1 MSPPNSQK
9 NLCGVKILFLT
20 VENAKIEPSVVTISI
35 IVLLDPAHVET
46 LKKKVQILLRAHMP
60 QNFKFQPELF
70 QIFDPELFCLCI
82 SLPLFL
88 NNKLCMHM
96 FALIP
101 KQQIM
106 YTPLTQSCGGNFYS
120 LAEICSGCSI
130 KIAYIVNFSHNISIC
145 LIAPHS
151 VRENH
156 CYMLQMQSSVALTLT
171 QTSFISSRDT
181 ETVILCWDRL
191 KRVKHKL

>member
-1 MSPPNSQK
+1 
-9 NLCGVKILFLT
+9 
-20 VENAKIEPSVVTISI
+20 
-35 IVLLDPAHVET
+35 
-46 LKKKVQILLRAHMP
+46 MP

-130 KIAYIVNFSHNISIC
+130 KIASHC
-145 LIAPHS
+145 ELLTQHF
-151 VRENH
+151 
-156 CYMLQMQSSVALTLT
+156 YMLDCTTFCKRKPLLQMQSSVALTLT
-171 QTSFISSRDT
+171 HTCFISSRDT

-191 KRVKHKL
+191 KRVKHKLWATMIVELISRFCGL